1 MEDKN
6 IGKAPEETLPEEAL
20 ETAAGG
26 AYDRDYKTPAEMQME
41 ADALRLAKLRGEH
54 PRKVLKELKGG

>member
-20 ETAAGG
+20 ETAAGLSVSRG
-26 AYDRDYKTPAEMQME
+26 RAEP
-41 ADALRLAKLRGEH
+41 GTH
-54 PRKVLKELKGG
+54 KGGAA

>member
-26 AYDRDYKTPAEMQME
+26 GPFSKPWKSGTRHA
-41 ADALRLAKLRGEH
+41 
-54 PRKVLKELKGG
+54 